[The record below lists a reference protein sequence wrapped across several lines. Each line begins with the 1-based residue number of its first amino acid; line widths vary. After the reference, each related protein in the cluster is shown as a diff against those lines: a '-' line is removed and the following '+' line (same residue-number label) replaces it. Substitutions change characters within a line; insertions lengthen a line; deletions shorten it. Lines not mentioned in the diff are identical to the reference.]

1 MIPEV
6 ITDIQSVEFKT
17 QPSLN
22 YKMILDGDRI
32 INKCDKLE
40 AMKQVIYKIL
50 MTERYKYFIYSW
62 NYGIE
67 LADLFG
73 MPVYY
78 VVPEIE
84 RRVTEALMQDDRIVN
99 VHDFDFDLSKRN
111 VVAVTFMVDTIF
123 GSVTAER
130 EVKY

>member
-67 LADLFG
+67 LTDLFG
-73 MPVYY
+73 DELLELLGLLFPVEELPLF
-78 VVPEIE
+78 VVELDSLFLAFCFANSI
-84 RRVTEALMQDDRIVN
+84 
-99 VHDFDFDLSKRN
+99 
-111 VVAVTFMVDTIF
+111 
-123 GSVTAER
+123 
-130 EVKY
+130 

>member
-32 INKCDKLE
+32 INKWDKLE

-84 RRVTEALMQDDRIVN
+84 RRVTEALMQDDRILN

-111 VVAVTFMVDTIF
+111 VVAVTFIVDTIF